1 MASLFGILGNSPREL
16 AQGMADALA
25 HRAQIGS
32 TTRIEALPSNA
43 GWFGVTAKNPDDQIG
58 LDSKGRLIAC
68 HGEIYAEDQ
77 QGRETRETIGSA
89 MDAGPESLEP
99 LDAQFAAVR
108 WEGDSLVV
116 ATDSMGTVPLY
127 WISLPGTEFDG
138 GGGGL
143 AFASEYKALLTL
155 PGVTATLDPDMAA
168 YLQHN
173 KSLPMGRTM
182 AKGVHGFGPGLL
194 LKLDPKGKTIGEQS
208 FGSVSAKTTVRNM
221 DEATELIAD
230 ALRGAVQRRA
240 ADLDPVGLCLSGGI
254 DSIAV
259 AFLLRDIFPDRTIH
273 TFCSGSSVDDR
284 ECVTARQVAQDIRS
298 VHHEVLT
305 PPEML
310 ATHLEPLAWHLEDPY
325 ARSETLQL
333 RECAR
338 HAKDAGLDTLL
349 VAQGADDL
357 FAGMPKC
364 RLLWMMK
371 KFPPA
376 ARGLW
381 EFYSFTQTNAPPRTM
396 LARAMN
402 RIRYKGRVPVPPAVL
417 GAGFAPEHMAMPGV
431 GPDMINTTLAEQFQG
446 STHKSAKKMERVFA
460 SFGIQYRS
468 PFHDRALARV
478 AYSIDEKLKV
488 TRTEQK
494 HILRE
499 TLGRWV
505 PERYIRIPK
514 FPQRMAYNARFAE
527 QIDRVFDEVL
537 NPEAVES
544 LGVFAPADIARL
556 RRTDPNA
563 AYPDEAA
570 MRIWTA
576 ALTHLWVRRFVGS
589 EAPAVGRSDAAR
601 QAPPILESGAT

>member
-1 MASLFGILGNSPREL
+1 MAALFGILGNHPRQL

-25 HRAQIGS
+25 HRAPPGS

-43 GWFGVTAKNPDDQIG
+43 GWFGVISKNPDDQLG
-58 LDSKGRLIAC
+58 TDTQGRLLAC
-68 HGEIYAEDQ
+68 HAEVYSDDHA
-77 QGRETRETIGSA
+77 GMPTREIIGSA
-89 MDAGPESLEP
+89 MDPGPDTLEP

-108 WEGDSLVV
+108 WDGESLTVS
-116 ATDSMGTVPLY
+116 TDSMGTVPLY
-127 WISLPGTEFDG
+127 WTTFADGT
-138 GGGGL
+138 GL

-155 PGVTATLDPDMAA
+155 PGVCATLDPEMAA
-168 YLQHN
+168 YLQHS
-173 KSLPMGRTM
+173 KSLPTGRTL
-182 AKGVHGFGPGLL
+182 AKGIHCFGPGLL
-194 LKLDPKGKTIGEQS
+194 LSLSPTGETLS
-208 FGSVSAKTTVRNM
+208 KKNYGSVHAETTVR
-221 DEATELIAD
+221 DKADATGLIAD
-230 ALRGAVQRRA
+230 ALRGAVKRRSQ
-240 ADLDPVGLCLSGGI
+240 DLDPVGLCLSGGI

-259 AFLLRDIFPDRTIH
+259 AFLLRDLFPDRTIH

-284 ECVTARQVAQDIRS
+284 ECVTARQVAEDMGS
-298 VHHEVLT
+298 VHHEVIT

-338 HAKDAGLDTLL
+338 HASEAGIDTLL

-381 EFYSFTQTNAPPRTM
+381 EFYSFTQTNAPPRAL

-402 RIRYKGRVPVPPAVL
+402 RLKYKGRVPVPPTVL
-417 GAGFAPEHMAMPGV
+417 GASFTPTHSPMPTV
-431 GPDMINTTLAEQFQG
+431 GPDMINTMLAEQFQG
-446 STHKSAKKMERVFA
+446 STHKSTKKMERVFA
-460 SFGIQYRS
+460 SFGVQYRS
-468 PFHDRALARV
+468 PFHDRALTRV
-478 AYSIDEKLKV
+478 AYSIDERLKV
-488 TRTEQK
+488 TRNEQK
-494 HILRE
+494 HVLRE
-499 TLGRWV
+499 AVQRWV

-514 FPQRMAYNARFAE
+514 FPQRMAYNLRFAE
-527 QIDRVFDEVL
+527 QIDAVFDTL
-537 NPEAVES
+537 LSPEQVERF
-544 LGVFAPADIARL
+544 GVFEPATIARL
-556 RRTDPNA
+556 KRTVPGV

-576 ALTHLWVRRFVGS
+576 ALTHLWVLRFVDPQALGPKN
-589 EAPAVGRSDAAR
+589 AGDAG
-601 QAPPILESGAT
+601 QAPHFSGSVTL